1 MWVNSAAHRFRLF
14 WGDVKYAIIK
24 NEYAQWEGSES
35 GRKTL
40 LRKKITFFGG
50 LIYFF
55 HRLELLQEQFF
66 RGGSKRKLSLELTP
80 CYAREDRQNGTEIT
94 EKLKLPN
101 GRTAEWLG
109 VDEFVYVILEMEWKS
124 NLAWH
129 SKDGKYCMKLSG
141 EKLHERESRRFF
153 AAQPPPSSSSSTT
166 FFVFFH
172 FCTLHVSYLCWDKI
186 SFLNLSTLRILHICS
201 LSLHSCLHAISPCF
215 CRCALFN
222 SRLTTYETFCFW
234 ESAFYPIVKRIVSEI
249 NWKNKCNPSW
259 LKNES
264 SKLYNFNGK
273 VVSCN
278 GKYCVCACARIAK
291 TESGI
296 ARRSLSAR

>member
-24 NEYAQWEGSES
+24 NEYAQREGSES

-66 RGGSKRKLSLELTP
+66 SRRIQAQIESRAHTVLKSAMQERIAK
-80 CYAREDRQNGTEIT
+80 TEP
-94 EKLKLPN
+94 KLPRSWSFQMD
-101 GRTAEWLG
+101 GLSEWLG

-166 FFVFFH
+166 FFVFFP
-172 FCTLHVSYLCWDKI
+172 L
-186 SFLNLSTLRILHICS
+186 
-201 LSLHSCLHAISPCF
+201 LHA
-215 CRCALFN
+215 
-222 SRLTTYETFCFW
+222 
-234 ESAFYPIVKRIVSEI
+234 
-249 NWKNKCNPSW
+249 
-259 LKNES
+259 
-264 SKLYNFNGK
+264 
-273 VVSCN
+273 
-278 GKYCVCACARIAK
+278 ARFILML
-291 TESGI
+291 G
-296 ARRSLSAR
+296 